1 MAVYNR
7 EQVGSSFKPYILA
20 TAVKEGMNVQTSTL
34 DGYNNLYIP
43 PDSEPTVYPATTS
56 RPAD

>member
-20 TAVKEGMNVQTSTL
+20 LAVKQGMNVQTSTL
-34 DGYNNLYIP
+34 DGYNDLCIP
-43 PDSEPTVYPATTS
+43 PDTRPRRTRSPA
-56 RPAD
+56 RW